1 MEEHMNDIEYQRNIE
16 RAGEA
21 AYYAVTNAGGSVSE
35 GYAASRRAIREM
47 YDAAPEHLR
56 GKLAYSGAP
65 INDWGHRVRG

>member
-1 MEEHMNDIEYQRNIE
+1 MNDIEYQHKIE

-21 AYYAVTNAGGSVSE
+21 AYYAVVNGGGSVAE

-56 GKLAYSGAP
+56 GKLGCSGAP
-65 INDWGHRVRG
+65 INDWGHRIHG